1 MVEGAEGK
9 IKADGTTSGHR
20 AQISA
25 VCTLVRRRRT
35 APSRRLW
42 SAAIGR
48 NASIHAG
55 LCGTTA
61 QFRVFRPVGR
71 CCADEQG

>member
-20 AQISA
+20 AQISV
-25 VCTLVRRRRT
+25 VCTLVRSGGT
-35 APSRRLW
+35 APSRRSW

-48 NASIHAG
+48 DASIHAG
-55 LCGTTA
+55 LCGTPA
-61 QFRVFRPVGR
+61 QFRAFPACRQVWRR
-71 CCADEQG
+71 

>member
-9 IKADGTTSGHR
+9 IKADGTTSAHR

-25 VCTLVRRRRT
+25 VCTLVRGRRT
-35 APSRRLW
+35 APSRRSW
-42 SAAIGR
+42 SAAIWQDI
-48 NASIHAG
+48 SIHAG

-61 QFRVFRPVGR
+61 QFRDFHAGRQVGR
-71 CCADEQG
+71 R